1 MALQVCSILY
11 VWDNKHH
18 HISPCQLADLCL
30 QLVRM
35 LETNI
40 WNTWQSHFS
49 TVDFSARFSVT
60 NITSH
65 EAEQRDGP
73 LLGCNTE
80 LANFPFIISFL
91 LAYFKNMGIS
101 KNAKYY
107 KIIII
112 AQA

>member
-1 MALQVCSILY
+1 
-11 VWDNKHH
+11 
-18 HISPCQLADLCL
+18 
-30 QLVRM
+30 M

-40 WNTWQSHFS
+40 CNTWLSHFS
-49 TVDFSARFSVT
+49 TVDFSALFSVT

-65 EAEQRDGP
+65 EAEWQEGP
-73 LLGCNTE
+73 LLSCNTE

-91 LAYFKNMGIS
+91 LAYFKNMDIS

-107 KIIII
+107 KIII